1 MGSWQ
6 QGQGRRNSS
15 LFWSREKA
23 FLSMYSLKLMYSS
36 KAKKNQFTK
45 SDMQLVSERDDRIN
59 SFPSLCNDEN
69 SYWVHVQLYTSGYDR
84 GGCELKK
91 TQ

>member
-1 MGSWQ
+1 
-6 QGQGRRNSS
+6 
-15 LFWSREKA
+15 
-23 FLSMYSLKLMYSS
+23 MYSS

-59 SFPSLCNDEN
+59 SFPSVSNDEN
-69 SYWVHVQLYTSGYDR
+69 LYCVHIQLYTSGYDSE
-84 GGCELKK
+84 GSELKK